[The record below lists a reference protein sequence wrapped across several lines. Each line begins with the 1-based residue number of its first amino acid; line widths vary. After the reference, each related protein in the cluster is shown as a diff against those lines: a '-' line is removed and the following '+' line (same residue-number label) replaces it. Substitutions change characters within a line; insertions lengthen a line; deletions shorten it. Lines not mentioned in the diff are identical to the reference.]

1 MNILDNAI
9 FTYVSL
15 HVHQVTP
22 EVAPTYET
30 IVQYDVPV
38 VEIFF

>member
-1 MNILDNAI
+1 MKILDNAI

-22 EVAPTYET
+22 EIALTYET
-30 IVQYDVPV
+30 TVQYDVPFV
-38 VEIFF
+38 KIFF